1 MQGTPVQTEAN
12 KMSRER
18 IENEDT
24 QEIEVRAAEGGARKH
39 QMYQLFVLGQLMNK
53 PMHGYL
59 LRDILSNML
68 GPFRHMSWGALY
80 PLIRQLLRNGWIELD
95 TGCDVDLQSEA
106 NARQRKRY
114 RITESGKERF
124 RAMMQEPDEYSVD
137 TPEFFTI
144 KLINFGHISPELRL
158 AILQHYLGYLRMVD
172 NHAQMQQRLKES
184 YSGKDMRYVL
194 RAVYYRLSCIQAEL
208 QWVEQ
213 EIARVTDEVRQATE

>member
-1 MQGTPVQTEAN
+1 MY
-12 KMSRER
+12 RER
-18 IENEDT
+18 IENEGT

-39 QMYQLFVLGQLMNK
+39 QMYQLFVLGQLMDK

-68 GPFRHMSWGALY
+68 GPFRQMSWGALY
-80 PLIRQLLRNGWIELD
+80 PLIRQLQKNGWIELD
-95 TGCDVDLQSEA
+95 TKGDVDLQSEA

-114 RITESGKERF
+114 RITEPGKERF

-137 TPEFFTI
+137 TPELFQI
-144 KLINFGHISPELRL
+144 KMVNFGHASPELRL

-172 NHAQMQQRLKES
+172 NHTQMQRRHKES
-184 YSGKDMRYVL
+184 LPDTVRRYYVL
-194 RAVYYRLSCIQAEL
+194 RAVYYRLDCIQAEL

>member
-1 MQGTPVQTEAN
+1 MTFRFDIMQGTPVQTEAN

-114 RITESGKERF
+114 RIT
-124 RAMMQEPDEYSVD
+124 
-137 TPEFFTI
+137 
-144 KLINFGHISPELRL
+144 
-158 AILQHYLGYLRMVD
+158 
-172 NHAQMQQRLKES
+172 
-184 YSGKDMRYVL
+184 
-194 RAVYYRLSCIQAEL
+194 
-208 QWVEQ
+208 
-213 EIARVTDEVRQATE
+213 